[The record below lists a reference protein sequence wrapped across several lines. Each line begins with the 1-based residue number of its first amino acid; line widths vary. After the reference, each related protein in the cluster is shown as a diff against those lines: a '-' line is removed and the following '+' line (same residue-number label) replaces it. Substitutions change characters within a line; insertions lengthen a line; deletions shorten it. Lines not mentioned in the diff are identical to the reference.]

1 MEAKEPE
8 LTINQQNP
16 EDKPVAFFAGRA
28 NPPTP
33 GHIKIMIQMLEFASN
48 NDMIPRIYLSST
60 YNPAGTTNKKG
71 VFQPTKNITHITAS
85 GSKLRGKGPYHTHVK
100 HNSYQNPLMPQDKK
114 EIVVKML
121 YNATNPTI
129 SKEELEKIVVVTQK
143 CQPLWGAFS
152 CVSTLQ
158 PNTDKVFYFMG
169 KEGDELEAMER
180 EKECKLISSV
190 HQRQDDPDLVQH
202 GVSFYL
208 THNDSKRYYKC
219 ILVSRE
225 DDPNNPAS
233 GMSGSKIRLLVASK
247 DSIDNQ
253 DEASAEFQK
262 VYRGFLNPEQSDDMF
277 DKIKQGILYPSE
289 RSYIEEPESSKEGI
303 VPSLDKEEAHK
314 EQEKKKKKEETKKRK
329 DIQGYVGA
337 VQGAPKKPNVVAG
350 VVAGVV
356 VGGRKT
362 RRKKRK
368 GKRKTYKRKH
378 KKNKTKRKKI
388 KRKRKKNLKKR
399 TKKR

>member
-1 MEAKEPE
+1 METKEPGPGPE
-8 LTINQQNP
+8 PTINQQNP

-48 NDMIPRIYLSST
+48 NNMIPRIYLSST

-71 VFQPTKNITHITAS
+71 VFQPTKNITHITAR
-85 GSKLRGKGPYHTHVK
+85 GSNLGGKGPYHTHVK
-100 HNSYQNPLMPQDKK
+100 NRKYQNPLMPQDKK
-114 EIVVKML
+114 ELVVKML
-121 YNATNPTI
+121 YNATNPKTF
-129 SKEELEKIVVVTQK
+129 SKDELEKIVVVTQE
-143 CQPLWGAFS
+143 CQPLWKAFS

-169 KEGDELEAMER
+169 KEGDEREAMER

-247 DSIDNQ
+247 DSIDN
-253 DEASAEFQK
+253 ENKALTEFQK
-262 VYRGFLNPEQSDDMF
+262 VYSGLLEPEQSRDMF
-277 DKIKQGILYPSE
+277 DKIKQGILYPSQ
-289 RSYIEEPESSKEGI
+289 RSYIEEPESSKERI
-303 VPSLDKEEAHK
+303 VPLHDGEEAVQTLATAASTL
-314 EQEKKKKKEETKKRK
+314 ENEKKRK
-329 DIQGYVGA
+329 GIDGQEQVDA
-337 VQGAPKKPNVVAG
+337 KKSRL
-350 VVAGVV
+350 GVV

-368 GKRKTYKRKH
+368 CKRKTYKRKH

>member
-1 MEAKEPE
+1 METKEPGPGPE
-8 LTINQQNP
+8 PTINQQNP

-48 NDMIPRIYLSST
+48 NNMIPRIYLSST

-71 VFQPTKNITHITAS
+71 VFQPTKNITHITAR
-85 GSKLRGKGPYHTHVK
+85 GSNLGGKGPYHTHVK
-100 HNSYQNPLMPQDKK
+100 NTKYQNPLMPQDKK
-114 EIVVKML
+114 KLVVKML
-121 YNATNPTI
+121 YNATNPKTF
-129 SKEELEKIVVVTQK
+129 SKDELEKIVVVTRK
-143 CQPLWGAFS
+143 CLPLWGAFS

-158 PNTDKVFYFMG
+158 PNPDKVFYFMG
-169 KEGDELEAMER
+169 KEGDEREAMDR

-208 THNDSKRYYKC
+208 NPNDSKRDYKC

-233 GMSGSKIRLLVASK
+233 GMSGSKIRLLVASE
-247 DSIDNQ
+247 DSINN
-253 DEASAEFQK
+253 ENKALTEFRK
-262 VYRGFLNPEQSDDMF
+262 VYSGLLEPEQSGDMF
-277 DKIKQGILYPSE
+277 YKIQQGILSPSQ
-289 RSYIEEPESSKEGI
+289 RTHIEEPESSTESI
-303 VPSLDKEEAHK
+303 VPSLDEKKEQAEEEA
-314 EQEKKKKKEETKKRK
+314 KKRK
-329 DIQGYVGA
+329 GTQGTDQGPAKIQKV
-337 VQGAPKKPNVVAG
+337 
-350 VVAGVV
+350 GVV

-388 KRKRKKNLKKR
+388 KRKHKKNLKKR